1 MPPAPAELPD
11 NIWSFVSMSISPI
24 ELQIREVRAA
34 IQELAS
40 GVISQER
47 IETLKYEVASQSE
60 QLLEMEARLN
70 RLEKL
75 IWLQLLSG
83 WTIIVALLTYY
94 LINLQS

>member
-1 MPPAPAELPD
+1 MPPAPAEFPD